1 MARLSKDEH
10 ESLLQQIADGINAS
24 PEIMDLIQR
33 LRDDFDESLKVDTR
47 EVTAEWEEKY
57 NSAVTERDRAI
68 GERDE
73 ARRQYRDRFFNARE
87 EAEQI
92 VNRQKADSPKG
103 LKEVLNVK
111 EVI

>member
-1 MARLSKDEH
+1 MARLSKDDH
-10 ESLLQQIADGINAS
+10 ENLLKQIADGANAS

-33 LRDDFDESLKVDTR
+33 LRDDFDESLEVDTR

-57 NSAVTERDRAI
+57 NSVVTERDRAI

-92 VNRQKADSPKG
+92 VNRQKADSPKS
-103 LKEVLNVK
+103 LREVLNVR